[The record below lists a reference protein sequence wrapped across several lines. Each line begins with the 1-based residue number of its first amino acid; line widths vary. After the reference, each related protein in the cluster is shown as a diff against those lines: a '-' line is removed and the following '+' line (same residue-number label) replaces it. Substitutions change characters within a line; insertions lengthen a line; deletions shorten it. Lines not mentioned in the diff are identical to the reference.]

1 MFPTNIKRI
10 SEIYGWN
17 NEIVGFLKDVLGG
30 MLFFKDSLRNCRRRE
45 HPEDAHNFKY
55 NESEMFNQASVKII
69 CLSLKWYHWILIN
82 G

>member
-30 MLFFKDSLRNCRRRE
+30 MLRRE